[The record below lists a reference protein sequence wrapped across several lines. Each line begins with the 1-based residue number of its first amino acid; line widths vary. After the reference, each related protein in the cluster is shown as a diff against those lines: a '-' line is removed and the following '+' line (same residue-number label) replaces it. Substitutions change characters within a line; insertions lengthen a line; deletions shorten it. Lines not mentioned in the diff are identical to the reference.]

1 MPRDEPA
8 MLSLS
13 FYPAAVP
20 AASEEAAC
28 RVCGCDEAHPLPL
41 GEGRGE
47 GRVAI
52 ETQQALADLIQA
64 AARVLLS
71 QPASSE
77 ARRAKPELQGLH
89 ETRDTNHES
98 RPLSAGGAHAV

>member
-28 RVCGCDEAHPLPL
+28 RVCGCDEAPLSPWERA
-41 GEGRGE
+41 GV
-47 GRVAI
+47 RVA
-52 ETQQALADLIQA
+52 
-64 AARVLLS
+64 
-71 QPASSE
+71 
-77 ARRAKPELQGLH
+77 
-89 ETRDTNHES
+89 
-98 RPLSAGGAHAV
+98 